1 MPLPPFDPVLAHG
14 KPNSR
19 AVRTDVPDFWL
30 CSSPLPHANHYAES
44 RSAEPG
50 VKFPHRTFVILT
62 FTGKLV
68 LATHAYELAP
78 NFYALDPLA
87 TTTRFETP
95 NWAATWLVPN
105 MVHNLTMSVLLIGFG
120 RV

>member
-1 MPLPPFDPVLAHG
+1 MLYEPTFQISGYAALHFRMPTIMQ
-14 KPNSR
+14 NR
-19 AVRTDVPDFWL
+19 VP
-30 CSSPLPHANHYAES
+30 E
-44 RSAEPG
+44 

-68 LATHAYELAP
+68 LATHVYELAP